1 MKAIILA
8 AGLGNRL
15 QEILEGKPKPLLKVK
30 NKSIIQYS
38 LDALSKTSLKKI
50 HIVIG
55 HKGEFIK
62 NEIGSRYKNL
72 EISYCN
78 NDLYSSTGSMH
89 SLFCGLN
96 EPEDCLVLDG
106 DIIYEDNILE
116 EIISNKQKNLVL
128 LTKCGSRGDEVF
140 VTLENEKVIYLS
152 KKKPENKKMFEFT
165 GISKFSRDFM
175 KKMFEVHNKEMT
187 EGNSSDYYED
197 CALKTG
203 KIIPWYGLIKEDL
216 IWSEI
221 DNKEDYYY
229 VLEKIIPNLK

>member
-8 AGLGNRL
+8 AGLGSRL
-15 QEILEGKPKPLLKVK
+15 QEILDGKPKPLLKVK

-38 LDALSKTSLKKI
+38 LDALSKTNLKNI
-50 HIVIG
+50 HIVTG

-62 NEIGSRYKNL
+62 KEIGSKYKNL
-72 EISYCN
+72 DIHYYN
-78 NDLYSSTGSMH
+78 NELYSSTGSMH

-106 DIIYEDNILE
+106 DIIYEENILE

-128 LTKCGSRGDEVF
+128 LTKCGSKGDEVF
-140 VTLENEKVIYLS
+140 VTLENEKVNYLS

-165 GISKFSRDFM
+165 GISKFSKDFM

-187 EGNSSDYYED
+187 EGNSLDYYED

>member
-1 MKAIILA
+1 MIHNLPWKIIQQKNIQVGCNGCNKFKRYKEIFTRIKGDNEMKAIILA

-152 KKKPENKKMFEFT
+152 KKNYF
-165 GISKFSRDFM
+165 
-175 KKMFEVHNKEMT
+175 
-187 EGNSSDYYED
+187 
-197 CALKTG
+197 L
-203 KIIPWYGLIKEDL
+203 
-216 IWSEI
+216 
-221 DNKEDYYY
+221 
-229 VLEKIIPNLK
+229 